1 MPENTSEAS
10 NLIRYCGDLCAVNHI
25 NFEVRK
31 GEVFGFLGPN
41 GAGKTTTTR
50 MLTGISLP
58 AEGTATIM
66 GYDIQRHP
74 VTAKEQMG
82 IVPDVACVE
91 KRRIA

>member
-1 MPENTSEAS
+1 
-10 NLIRYCGDLCAVNHI
+10 
-25 NFEVRK
+25 
-31 GEVFGFLGPN
+31 
-41 GAGKTTTTR
+41 

-82 IVPDVACVE
+82 IVPDVARVE
-91 KRRIA
+91 KKRIA

>member
-10 NLIRYCGDLCAVNHI
+10 NLIKYYGDLCAVSHI
-25 NFEVRK
+25 NFDVRK

-74 VTAKEQMG
+74 VTAKEQIR
-82 IVPDVACVE
+82 IVPDVARAL
-91 KRRIA
+91 RREE

>member
-1 MPENTSEAS
+1 MPENAIEAS
-10 NLIRYCGDLCAVNHI
+10 DLTKYYGDFCAVSHI
-25 NFEVRK
+25 NFDVRK

-41 GAGKTTTTR
+41 GAGKTTTIR

-74 VTAKEQMG
+74 VMAKEQMG
-82 IVPDVACVE
+82 IVPARALE
-91 KRRIA
+91 RLKF

>member
-1 MPENTSEAS
+1 MPENAIEAS
-10 NLIRYCGDLCAVNHI
+10 DLTKYYGDLCAVNHI
-25 NFEVRK
+25 NFDVRK

-41 GAGKTTTTR
+41 GAGKTTTIR

-74 VTAKEQMG
+74 VTAKEQIR
-82 IVPDVACVE
+82 IVPDVAPAL
-91 KRRIA
+91 RREE